1 MKSIILIMTFFWV
14 IIWGRGAD
22 FLSGVTGTKL
32 SFLTGSS
39 VQDTARY
46 VYVGAETCAGKCH
59 NNEELGHQYDS
70 WKKSRH
76 SKSFESLAT
85 EEAMTYCKKAGISG
99 KPTESLVCLKC
110 HITAAGYDSTSLG
123 ATYKKEDG
131 VTCESCHKG
140 KFIPKT
146 FLPQETDCLKCHNDS
161 VHEISPF
168 DFKESCL
175 KIAHPRSKIRHE

>member
-1 MKSIILIMTFFWV
+1 MKTVILILTVSWA

-22 FLSGVTGTKL
+22 SLFGNNNAGPT
-32 SFLTGSS
+32 FLTDFS

-76 SKSFESLAT
+76 AKSFESLAS
-85 EEAMTYCKKAGISG
+85 EQAMAFCKKAGVTGNPS
-99 KPTESLVCLKC
+99 ESSICLKC
-110 HITAAGYDSTSLG
+110 HVTAAGFDSASYGT
-123 ATYKKEDG
+123 TYKKEDG

-140 KFIPKT
+140 EFIPKT
-146 FLPQETDCLKCHNDS
+146 FLPQEADCLKCHNNS
-161 VHEISPF
+161 VHEVSVF

-175 KIAHPRSKIRHE
+175 KISHPRPKTREK